1 MNPDIETSEV
11 TVAKKKPFSWLRW
24 IITGLVV
31 IAAIIAG
38 NQFQGE
44 RNSAV
49 ELTGQDALNY
59 AEVVITNLVQ
69 EETYSGTLGTTSSQL
84 VKSQLSGTI
93 TEIPLPG
100 ETINQGEALYAINNQ
115 PVILLYGDLPAYRN
129 FTIGEETISI
139 PSQLTGMITWVAE
152 PGTVIQQGDVLYRVD
167 DQPVTVLYGNIPAY
181 RDMTS
186 GYFVHDPLPND
197 QDNTRFV
204 PIAQTGEDS
213 RQLEQ
218 ALIDLGYDLP
228 LDQVTYGNNSA
239 TRRIA
244 QMIWNWQRDLGT
256 TVDGIVHLGEV
267 IFFPGPAQ
275 VLEIIT
281 LPGDQAD
288 GWIMTVSTGE
298 PASGPDVIQLETA
311 LETLGFDAAGSMV
324 LDEFFSV
331 ETYQAV
337 LDFQKAVGLEQDGI
351 LNIGEVAFLPGSLQ
365 VKNQLESSGGF
376 VGPGSDILEVS
387 LSEKMVRMNLPAS
400 DQGILSV
407 GDSVLIE
414 MPDNSEV
421 PGTVEFVSQTAQA
434 GLNEW
439 DPKTFEVQI
448 EFDDPSVAEGLD
460 EAPVD
465 VIVVSDSVED
475 VMAVPISA
483 LLALLEGGYAVELD
497 TGGGNI
503 VLIGVE
509 VGFFGS
515 NGLIQVISDQLQPGD
530 RVIVP

>member
-1 MNPDIETSEV
+1 
-11 TVAKKKPFSWLRW
+11 
-24 IITGLVV
+24 
-31 IAAIIAG
+31 
-38 NQFQGE
+38 
-44 RNSAV
+44 
-49 ELTGQDALNY
+49 
-59 AEVVITNLVQ
+59 
-69 EETYSGTLGTTSSQL
+69 
-84 VKSQLSGTI
+84 
-93 TEIPLPG
+93 
-100 ETINQGEALYAINNQ
+100 
-115 PVILLYGDLPAYRN
+115 
-129 FTIGEETISI
+129 
-139 PSQLTGMITWVAE
+139 
-152 PGTVIQQGDVLYRVD
+152 
-167 DQPVTVLYGNIPAY
+167 
-181 RDMTS
+181 
-186 GYFVHDPLPND
+186 
-197 QDNTRFV
+197 
-204 PIAQTGEDS
+204 
-213 RQLEQ
+213 
-218 ALIDLGYDLP
+218 
-228 LDQVTYGNNSA
+228 
-239 TRRIA
+239 
-244 QMIWNWQRDLGT
+244 
-256 TVDGIVHLGEV
+256 
-267 IFFPGPAQ
+267 
-275 VLEIIT
+275 
-281 LPGDQAD
+281 
-288 GWIMTVSTGE
+288 
-298 PASGPDVIQLETA
+298 
-311 LETLGFDAAGSMV
+311 MV